1 MQTNE
6 MLVAAGKLSA
16 FAGTAVLAGAAGA
29 QIQYTP
35 LSGMDGL
42 LEADG
47 DIVPIDF
54 DGDGMREFEVFYEEP
69 AAGNLNIKL
78 EAFPDVD
85 ANNVT
90 DEILVDPTQV
100 AGNSNN
106 PLALAL
112 GEAIDPNE
120 TATRA
125 WQFIGRTDT
134 GLSPS
139 GVSNSNGG
147 GNFRSVGVEEFIG
160 VRTVIDGNT
169 HYGWVGIE
177 ITALN
182 DATDILTGV
191 VTGYAYETTPGVG
204 IAAGAIPAPGTA
216 ALLALGAIGASSR
229 KRR

>member
-1 MQTNE
+1 METSDFVSNVGR
-6 MLVAAGKLSA
+6 MSLLAGS
-16 FAGTAVLAGAAGA
+16 AVLAGAASG
-29 QIQYTP
+29 QIEYTP
-35 LSGMDGL
+35 VGGVDGL
-42 LEADG
+42 LDGDG

-54 DGDGMREFEVFYEEP
+54 NGDGTREFEVFYEEP

-90 DEILVDPTQV
+90 DEILVDPTQA

-139 GVSNSNGG
+139 GISNSNGG
-147 GNFRSVGVEEFIG
+147 GNFRNVGVEEFIG

-169 HYGWVGIE
+169 HYGWVGIQ
-177 ITALN
+177 ITAL
-182 DATDILTGV
+182 DDVSDVLTGV